1 MAAKRG
7 RKSRAS
13 MEVTVSPAE
22 LLRTPRILPPER
34 MDDQAREVW
43 FDLVN
48 ACEASHFRDSDGP
61 LLQRY
66 CETIVAI
73 PLSKDTDEFCKL
85 TRLQIALSRALR
97 LCPSSRID
105 PKTLGRQKERRAV
118 APWDFTGKPT
128 GD

>member
-7 RKSRAS
+7 RKSK
-13 MEVTVSPAE
+13 AE
-22 LLRTPRILPPER
+22 LEVIRPGELLERTPRILPPER

-48 ACEASHFRDSDGP
+48 ACEAAHFRDSDGP

-73 PLSKDTDEFCKL
+73 PLSKDTEEFCKL
-85 TRLQIALSRALR
+85 VRVQLALARALR

-105 PKTLGRQKERRAV
+105 PKTLGRQKGNRPA
-118 APWDFTGKPT
+118 APWDFKGKPT
-128 GD
+128 DA